1 MAKKSGSRSSRSE
14 RNAGRKRAERARE
27 HGLPVRQEPPPR
39 ARAVTPEPSDDSY
52 GEARSSDAPLSNA
65 KKSAGIPT
73 LVKVVGGALAI
84 LIGVYL
90 LSRQRDDALLE
101 TKPAAEPAA
110 AVSAAPSPAPEVG
123 PELVAA
129 PEPSAAAVVPTPEPA
144 LASPAAAPA
153 PVVSVT
159 PPAKPVVAA
168 PVVAEPSKPKVDKP
182 VAAAPA
188 APKPVAAPAAPA
200 PVAAPAA
207 PVAAPAPKP
216 VAPKAPP
223 APPVDNPY

>member
-39 ARAVTPEPSDDSY
+39 ARAVTPEPSEDSY
-52 GEARSSDAPLSNA
+52 GEARSSDAPLSHA

-73 LVKVVGGALAI
+73 LVKVVGGALVI
-84 LIGVYL
+84 LVGVYL
-90 LSRQRDDALLE
+90 LSRQRDEALLE

-110 AVSAAPSPAPEVG
+110 AVSASESPSPEVG
-123 PELVAA
+123 PELIAA
-129 PEPSAAAVVPTPEPA
+129 PEPSGAAPAPEPVP
-144 LASPAAAPA
+144 ASPAAAA
-153 PVVSVT
+153 PLVPVT

-168 PVVAEPSKPKVDKP
+168 PVVVEPSKPKADKP
-182 VAAAPA
+182 APAAPA
-188 APKPVAAPAAPA
+188 APKPVAAPP
-200 PVAAPAA
+200 PVAAPA
-207 PVAAPAPKP
+207 PPTAAPAPKP
-216 VAPKAPP
+216 VTPKAPSAP